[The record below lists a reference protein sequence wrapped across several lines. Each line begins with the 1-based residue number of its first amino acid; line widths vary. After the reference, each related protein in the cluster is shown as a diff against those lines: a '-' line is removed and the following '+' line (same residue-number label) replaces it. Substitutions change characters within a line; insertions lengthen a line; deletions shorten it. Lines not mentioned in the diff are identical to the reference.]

1 LQLPICTSSAAAC
14 QQQQQQQQQ
23 EPEAP
28 RSFCCTYLSTSQ
40 AATGITPSQRA
51 SVVDNM
57 VAAAAS
63 LGLDNDSLFLA
74 VELLDR
80 YLAGRPTELQLL
92 QPTAIACLRIAGK
105 YEAGMVPPAACFTQL
120 MLTPRQPQPAAA
132 AYCCCEE
139 CSSDSCSS
147 NVSSAMHFEM
157 GEAPTLAQL
166 RQQQQQQGAAVINA
180 PAAAAAAA
188 GCSRYPTQQQQQQLA
203 GALDGE
209 PAGCSERAVQ
219 LLNKLETTVLQQL
232 NYRLAFIPT
241 VAASKRAIIQG
252 LITCANP
259 AAAHAR
265 QYSQL
270 LYCCVSY
277 LCEVSAL
284 EYHLLPLLPQQVAA
298 AAFAVAHMLLGLPL
312 DDALL
317 SQLTGY
323 STGQLLEPMQIL
335 VALHTSLWQALQA
348 GHPYAVTRKYC
359 GDDAYA
365 VGCSVPPIV
374 SQDDPRVTMVAHKI
388 QSDEQQQ

>member
-1 LQLPICTSSAAAC
+1 
-14 QQQQQQQQQ
+14 
-23 EPEAP
+23 
-28 RSFCCTYLSTSQ
+28 
-40 AATGITPSQRA
+40 
-51 SVVDNM
+51 M

-92 QPTAIACLRIAGK
+92 QPTAIACLRIAGN

-132 AYCCCEE
+132 AYCCCKE

-166 RQQQQQQGAAVINA
+166 PQQQQGASATFA
-180 PAAAAAAA
+180 PAAAAA
-188 GCSRYPTQQQQQQLA
+188 GCSKYPTQQQQQQA

-219 LLNKLETTVLQQL
+219 LLNKLEMTVLQQL
-232 NYRLAFIPT
+232 NYHLAFIPT

-298 AAFAVAHMLLGLPL
+298 AAFALAHMLLGLPL

-348 GHPYAVTRKYC
+348 GLLLPVSTAGTMRMQWAAVFRL
-359 GDDAYA
+359 
-365 VGCSVPPIV
+365 S
-374 SQDDPRVTMVAHKI
+374 
-388 QSDEQQQ
+388 